1 MPTIKY
7 RKVGSVRY
15 SGTSMDWTS
24 FIHHCSDAR
33 KFVIEWHM
41 QCGSFAVESESIGM
55 GIMRF
60 VQTAFLTRPTVKHTR
75 SSADTDKSAR
85 RVYVRDGPDRPIS
98 KSNTWS
104 HIWRGPVGTNIF
116 NFEKC
121 CDLEVAVYAT
131 KVIPFDRPHASVCLL
146 MFNYLGSFS
155 VYLWAEAMAFAHF
168 LLCFAL
174 FYSAISVQKKTQFC
188 HRCLI

>member
-1 MPTIKY
+1 MAHA
-7 RKVGSVRY
+7 VRFLR
-15 SGTSMDWTS
+15 SRIWVD
-24 FIHHCSDAR
+24 R
-33 KFVIEWHM
+33 N
-41 QCGSFAVESESIGM
+41 

-174 FYSAISVQKKTQFC
+174 FYSAISVQKNTILPPLPYLTPAAIRTPLKFPNYLLYEKKTRMMGYHKV
-188 HRCLI
+188 HRILLPV